1 MNGTSVFLIK
11 LSDYFQEITRFEL
24 ITSMIFKLFFYLFFM
39 AIFSTLYALPEEFNE
54 ISRMSS
60 LKPWMPVYEDEERI
74 VGSERDESGQPSV
87 VNQI

>member
-1 MNGTSVFLIK
+1 
-11 LSDYFQEITRFEL
+11 
-24 ITSMIFKLFFYLFFM
+24 M